1 MHDQTADREE
11 EGMSDGRGRRR
22 RKHTHP
28 FFMPFA
34 AAETGGK
41 KTRRSEEDEGKDLK
55 TNLGFFFFFLV
66 RLLNV
71 TCKARWRVCHFQDL
85 ICLFIYFL
93 FHVGHSCCFKV
104 LLLTSHPSRQL
115 HKHILAFY
123 DLKVITD
130 CPEELKP

>member
-41 KTRRSEEDEGKDLK
+41 KTRRTERHLQGQMEGLSFS
-55 TNLGFFFFFLV
+55 GFHLSIYLFF
-66 RLLNV
+66 
-71 TCKARWRVCHFQDL
+71 
-85 ICLFIYFL
+85 I
-93 FHVGHSCCFKV
+93 SCWPQ
-104 LLLTSHPSRQL
+104 LLLQGSSANQSP
-115 HKHILAFY
+115 
-123 DLKVITD
+123 IT
-130 CPEELKP
+130 PTA